1 MGSLKTEQDCEDLV
15 RGCVIYGTGGGGDP
29 KKGLKLLLNAL
40 DEGLALEWI
49 DVEDIPDDTWTC
61 SPFGMGSIAPL
72 SPETAKEMKKFGLF
86 EKTPNTSVGRAV
98 AELAEFVGVEISA
111 LVPVELGGSNTVKPL
126 VEGSRLGIPVVDG
139 DYAGRAVPEE
149 IQGTPYLY
157 GKDGFPQASVDG
169 WGNVVIIKHACNPF
183 MLERVGKMI
192 SVAAFTGCDLAGTL
206 LIGREMKEVVVK
218 GTITK
223 SLGLGRTIREAIDR
237 GYDPIRR
244 AVEYTEGWLLF
255 EGDVVSKDWEDRD
268 GYMFGTTVI
277 KGSGGFAGRT
287 MEIWFKNENHVS
299 WIDGKPFV
307 CSPDLICILENSTG
321 EGLTNTVLDVG
332 HDVAVLGIRGL
343 EAFRSDR
350 GLASAGPRYFGFDIE
365 YAPIEDIMGWCRG
378 KNSQNPAY
386 KQGQDSRG

>member
-1 MGSLKTEQDCEDLV
+1 MPKGSLKTKQDCEDLV

-40 DEGLALEWI
+40 EEGLALEWV
-49 DVEDIPDDTWTC
+49 DVADIPDDAWTC

-72 SPETAKEMKKFGLF
+72 SPETSKEMKRFGLLQ
-86 EKTPNTSVGRAV
+86 NTSGTSAGKAV
-98 AELAEFVGVEISA
+98 VELADYAGVEIAA

-149 IQGTPYLY
+149 VQGTPYLF
-157 GKDGFPQASVDG
+157 GKDGFPQASVDA
-169 WGNVVIIKHACNPF
+169 WGNVVIIKSACNPF

-192 SVAAFTGCDLAGTL
+192 SVAAFTGCDIAGTL
-206 LIGREMKEVVVK
+206 LIGREMKEVVVN

-223 SLGLGRTIREAIDR
+223 SLGLGRAVREAFDR
-237 GYDPIRR
+237 GDDPVRR
-244 AVEYTEGWLLF
+244 AVEYTKGWLLF

-268 GYMFGTTVI
+268 GYMFGTMVI
-277 KGSGGFAGRT
+277 KGSAEFTGQT

-299 WIDGKPFV
+299 WLDDDPFV
-307 CSPDLICILENSTG
+307 CSPDLICVMEKSTG

-332 HDVAVLGIRGL
+332 HGVAVLGIRGL

-365 YAPIEDIMGWCRG
+365 YVPIENIMAG
-378 KNSQNPAY
+378 K
-386 KQGQDSRG
+386 